1 MIVGFEESSYVV
13 DSDKNYSFVPHEK
26 QRFIGY
32 KRNSTHQTSNRIEVV
47 KGIRILHVGNKT
59 YNLGKVKRNEKQ
71 VYVDSSKPDG
81 YSIMQAPCF
90 VHKAY
95 LEMFFDP
102 LMVPPGAV
110 RLVEA
115 LNNCEDI
122 LLSIVVTKFLQDL
135 NEPQCGVL
143 TIKSSLSIK
152 DIESEASELILQ
164 LLQ

>member
-1 MIVGFEESSYVV
+1 M
-13 DSDKNYSFVPHEK
+13 DSDKHAYSFVRHEK

-32 KRNSTHQTSNRIEVV
+32 KKNSGQQSSNKIEIIN
-47 KGIRILHVGNKT
+47 GTRILHIGNKT
-59 YNLGKVKRNEKQ
+59 YALGKVVRNKQ
-71 VYVDSSKPDG
+71 PPVFDRNKPDG

-102 LMVPPGAV
+102 LMVPPSAV
-110 RLVEA
+110 KLVDK

-122 LLSIVVTKFLQDL
+122 LLSIVVTKFLQDSRK
-135 NEPQCGVL
+135 PQCGVL

-152 DIESEASELILQ
+152 NIESEASE
-164 LLQ
+164 